1 MTERVNLIDIK
12 KNPLILFSEWFEEA
26 KQKEINDPNAMN
38 LSTISK
44 SLMPSSRIVLLKYF
58 DKNGWLYFTKQT
70 FDLLY
75 PSCGDSYPM
84 FLGSIGMTYEQ
95 AGGGRAGLGI
105 INDNYQLLTLKERI
119 EHHFTT
125 SISTIEFSIK
135 NKSVLNENFQ
145 KFFFDKKRKYKFY
158 ILEGN
163 SDILN
168 SLKNLLSKH
177 GVKIE

>member
-1 MTERVNLIDIK
+1 
-12 KNPLILFSEWFEEA
+12 
-26 KQKEINDPNAMN
+26 
-38 LSTISK
+38 
-44 SLMPSSRIVLLKYF
+44 
-58 DKNGWLYFTKQT
+58 
-70 FDLLY
+70 
-75 PSCGDSYPM
+75 
-84 FLGSIGMTYEQ
+84 MTYEQ

-135 NKSVLNENFQ
+135 NKSILNENFQ
-145 KFFFDKKRKYKFY
+145 KFFFDKKRKFKFY

-168 SLKNLLSKH
+168 SLSKFLSKH
-177 GVKIE
+177 SINFFEK